1 MRFDDGDSMSVK
13 TAEVMLVEKL
23 PAGQSVLVQT
33 QAGDYESGMIIHQSE
48 DKYLVETDSGS
59 RTL

>member
-1 MRFDDGDSMSVK
+1 MHVK

-33 QAGDYESGMIIHQSE
+33 QDGDFESGMIIEQNE
-48 DKYLVETDSGS
+48 NKYMVETDSGS
-59 RTL
+59 RGL